1 MRRSLR
7 RKILVV
13 VGLIAV
19 AVAVPVAVIAARGSS
34 GGDLHRQVA
43 AWRTGPIT
51 TSNTDWENVPGL
63 SRTRC
68 TINQVSVMLSVNVEG
83 GPVAFR
89 VVMDGVPE
97 APFEPGSA
105 RFVPNGVESFS
116 YTFVDTTAS
125 FEADDTHRF
134 DVQWRSPDGVPVT
147 LRRAVMNLLYE
158 RGQRGCQ

>member
-1 MRRSLR
+1 MQRSLK

-13 VGLIAV
+13 VGLMGI
-19 AVAVPVAVIAARGSS
+19 AVAVPVAVLAARGSS
-34 GGDLHRQVA
+34 GGDLDRQAA

-51 TSNTDWENVPGL
+51 TSDTNWENVPGL

-68 TINQVSVMLSVNVEG
+68 TVNQASVMLSVNVEG

-97 APFEPGSA
+97 APFEPGAA

-116 YTFVDTTAS
+116 YTFVDNTAS

-134 DVQWRSPDGVPVT
+134 DVQWRSPNGVPVT
-147 LRRAVMNLLYE
+147 LHRAVMNLLYE
-158 RGQRGCQ
+158 RGTRGCP